1 MRPPLVAG
9 AAGALAAAAIAV
21 VGVVGVQAR
30 PGQGR
35 RSSFAPVSASASAS
49 RSSVRSG
56 SSTGWSL
63 DSAGEFD
70 VSRAFSVT
78 DAKKIT
84 DTVTEYKPAA
94 VVDSGGK
101 FQSIGISSH
110 QAGTS
115 AGFDSYDFSECTWWA
130 AVRRSQLGK
139 PVPAHLGNG
148 GQWADSARAKGLSVD
163 STPKVGDVVV
173 FAPGQAGAVAYYG
186 HVAVVEAILSDGS
199 ILVSECSENYNGQI
213 KVRRIWDASHYQYIH

>member
-1 MRPPLVAG
+1 MAR

-30 PGQGR
+30 PGQSR

-56 SSTGWSL
+56 LIDRLVARFG
-63 DSAGEFD
+63 GEFD
-70 VSRAFSVT
+70 VSRAFSS
-78 DAKKIT
+78 AMRRSPIPSL
-84 DTVTEYKPAA
+84 EYKPAA

-101 FQSIGISSH
+101 FQSIGISLPP
-110 QAGTS
+110 GPRTS